1 MRIALDATPLTLSS
15 GGQRRHVED
24 LALALA
30 REFPHDSVWLAS
42 GENFHPPDGLHAL
55 PHGNSWIDRKWWLFG
70 ASRALKRK
78 AIDVFHGTNFEVP
91 YLRTCPSVLSLLDLS
106 PWMDPAWHT
115 GADRVRSRTPWL
127 IRSNRAQLIVTS
139 TEAVRRQ
146 AIEHFHLAEDRVV
159 AVPLAAN
166 SMFRPVPVERGLP
179 YFLFVGTLEPRKNIG
194 MLIDAWRELRQSA
207 DVELRIAGRC
217 RSDFTPPAAQPG
229 LRLLGEVPD
238 SALPGLYSGALACV
252 YPSHYEG
259 FGLPVIEAMQCGAM
273 VITST
278 DPSVMEVGGT
288 AALLA
293 SNVQELVE
301 AMRAVWQDPEL
312 LRTRREQSLERARQF
327 SWSRTARL
335 TREVYAEAIRRF
347 H

>member
-24 LALALA
+24 LACALA
-30 REFPHDSVWLAS
+30 REFTEDRIWLAS
-42 GENFHPPDGLHAL
+42 GENFQAPDGLPVL

-70 ASRALKRK
+70 ASRALRRN

-115 GADRVRSRTPWL
+115 GAGRVRSRTPWL
-127 IRSNRAQLIVTS
+127 IRSNRAQLVVTS

-146 AIEHFHLAEDRVV
+146 AIEHFRLAEDRVI

-166 SMFRPVPVERGLP
+166 ALFRPVPVVAASP

-194 MLIDAWRELRQSA
+194 MLVEAWRELRKSA
-207 DVELRIAGRC
+207 SVELVIAGRC
-217 RSDFTPPAAQPG
+217 RADFTLPPAEPG

-238 SALPGLYSGALACV
+238 VALAGLYSGALACV

-259 FGLPVIEAMQCGAM
+259 FGLPVIEAMQCGAV

-278 DPSVMEVGGT
+278 DASVEEVGGA
-288 AALLA
+288 AALRA

-301 AMRAVWQDPEL
+301 TMRAVLQNPEL
-312 LRTRREQSLERARQF
+312 VRVRREQSLERARQF